1 MSHNHK
7 SPDLG
12 LTEKNTAFARAVVLD
27 VRRDKTMGDHYQDTF
42 GGNMTRASYSCCASR
57 LWKSPP
63 IQAYAEKLR
72 EEMRERFMVTV
83 ESLIAELEEAT
94 KDNDG
99 LHFQIALNYG
109 GRDEIVR
116 AVKKTCE
123 KVQAGELKIDDINQE
138 LFGEMLDTH
147 GLPEPDLLIRTCNE
161 QRISN
166 FLLWQLA
173 YTEFYFTEVP
183 WPDFSKEELIRAVEA
198 YNHRDRRFG
207 LVKEE

>member
-1 MSHNHK
+1 MSHTHK

-83 ESLIAELEEAT
+83 ESLIAELEEARQVGKT
-94 KDNDG
+94 TESAAPMVAATMGKAKLMG
-99 LHFQIALNYG
+99 LDKQIIEHRG
-109 GRDEIVR
+109 DIPVG
-116 AVKKTCE
+116 AVTIE
-123 KVQAGELKIDDINQE
+123 VVSAR
-138 LFGEMLDTH
+138 
-147 GLPEPDLLIRTCNE
+147 PEN
-161 QRISN
+161 N
-166 FLLWQLA
+166 G
-173 YTEFYFTEVP
+173 
-183 WPDFSKEELIRAVEA
+183 
-198 YNHRDRRFG
+198 N
-207 LVKEE
+207 